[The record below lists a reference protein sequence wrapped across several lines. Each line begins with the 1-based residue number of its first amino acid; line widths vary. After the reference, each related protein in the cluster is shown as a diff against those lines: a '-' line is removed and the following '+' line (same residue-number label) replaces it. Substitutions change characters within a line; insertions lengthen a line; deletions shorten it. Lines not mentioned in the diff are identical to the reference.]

1 MDQYRVVVPGG
12 KEYGP
17 VDLPGLIKWV
27 SEGRVTATTLIRKN
41 QDEPVPANTLTELG
55 ATFSPVQAPTTPPIA
70 TTVALP
76 AEWRS
81 WDFIGSAW
89 EIVKPHW
96 LPLSVMFLLLSII
109 GAVPYIGPCISFIVR
124 GAIMIGIY
132 RAILGLLAGRA
143 PTIDMMFNGFDRFG
157 QAFVATLVISIL
169 VSLGF
174 IALIVPGII
183 LALMWCCTLPV
194 IAETDQDFWTAM
206 QTSAALTKG
215 YRWELFCLACANIPI
230 LLLGILCCCVG
241 VCVSQAVMYTSFALA
256 YRFLQARKGVAGA
269 TA

>member
-1 MDQYRVVVPGG
+1 MDQYRVVVAGG

-41 QDEPVPANTLTELG
+41 QDEPVPANTLPELG
-55 ATFSPVQAPTTPPIA
+55 ASFAPPASSTVPPIA

-76 AEWRS
+76 SEWRS
-81 WDFIGSAW
+81 WDFIGLAW
-89 EIVKPHW
+89 ELVKPHW
-96 LPLSVMFLLLSII
+96 LPLGVMFLLLSII
-109 GAVPYIGPCISFIVR
+109 GAVPYIGACITLVVR
-124 GAIMIGIY
+124 GAIMVGIY
-132 RAILGLLAGRA
+132 RAILGLLAGRT
-143 PTIDMMFNGFDRFG
+143 PTIEMMFGGFDRFG
-157 QAFVATLVISIL
+157 QAFVAVLVISIL
-169 VSLGF
+169 VSLGLIF
-174 IALIVPGII
+174 LIVPGII
-183 LALMWCCTLPV
+183 LALMWFCTMPV

-215 YRWELFCLACANIPI
+215 YRWQLFCLALANIPI

-256 YRFLQARKGVAGA
+256 YRFLQARQGGA